1 MDVATQ
7 LIPCVVQLLPQLA
20 YVAAQLVPNAVQLAA
35 NRAQV
40 GAHLHAKA
48 AQRAQVQGLLRLMG
62 RAALELGR
70 LEAAAGHFE
79 SAVRLDP
86 RDPEALD
93 HLALVRFR
101 QQRYA
106 AALELYERLLEVT
119 PDTAQV
125 HANRGGALY
134 YLGRIDAAVRGFER
148 ALSLDPALET
158 ARTALEEIRRS
169 HPRPGS

>member
-1 MDVATQ
+1 MPAWAGRCSASGATKRRWQ
-7 LIPCVVQLLPQLA
+7 HWRRRRRWSPTPHAPCRCCGSWA
-20 YVAAQLVPNAVQLAA
+20 
-35 NRAQV
+35 
-40 GAHLHAKA
+40 
-48 AQRAQVQGLLRLMG
+48 G
-62 RAALELGR
+62 RRWSLGR

-79 SAVRLDP
+79 SALRLDP

-106 AALELYERLLEVT
+106 AALELHERLLEVT
-119 PDTAQV
+119 PDDAQV
-125 HANRGGALY
+125 HANRGAALY

-148 ALSLDPALET
+148 ALSLEPALET
-158 ARTALEEIRRS
+158 ARSALKEIRKA